1 MYTRWMDPQERGEEI
16 GFSCSL
22 VTHEDGWRRV
32 TNTVISRWTCV
43 ILFFVDVCGY
53 IGHHIKELKANGRI
67 KEGVER

>member
-1 MYTRWMDPQERGEEI
+1 MEKSDKY
-16 GFSCSL
+16 CYKSL
-22 VTHEDGWRRV
+22 D
-32 TNTVISRWTCV
+32 CV